1 MANNKILS
9 LPAELMID
17 MFSRRNV
24 ILVVAST
31 AVFFEALDIAILNLA
46 IPLIRTQFHLQNDVM
61 QWLQTVYVL
70 LYGGFLIMGGKLSDA
85 VGRKK
90 IFVAGSVLFLI
101 TSLGAGLSSSFG
113 MLVFFRGL
121 QGLAAAMVMPAAM
134 SIITN
139 TFTDPRERNKAIS
152 IFSSFAAVGSGC
164 GLSAGGII
172 ATHMGWQWVFFIN
185 VPVIALALLLALKY
199 IDRDPS
205 VDRRASPDVLSAVL
219 LIIVILLLSYFVH
232 GLGDISNN
240 ILPLSIAVLAAVSG
254 TALFIRRSKKIASPY
269 INFSLFKDTHTI
281 AGNGVTI
288 LMGAIFSGYLF
299 AVSLVFQQNMQ
310 YTAAHAGLLL
320 FPFSFC
326 SALVSKFIVP
336 GILKK
341 LSLVKTSILGM
352 TLMLVG
358 TLLLIS
364 SMQFNY
370 NLTLLL
376 LSAACITGTG
386 MAVTFPGLTV
396 MSMHHIPTEQHGL
409 AASVCTTSYFLGAGL
424 GLSIL
429 SLMMQV
435 TKSGENMSYLP
446 VTTLSFYASA
456 GIIWL
461 LICLKKNKR
470 LTGN

>member
-1 MANNKILS
+1 
-9 LPAELMID
+9 
-17 MFSRRNV
+17 MFSRKNV
-24 ILVVAST
+24 ILIVAST

-46 IPLIRTQFHLQNDVM
+46 IPLIRTQFHLENDVM

-70 LYGGFLIMGGKLSDA
+70 LYGGFLIMGGKLSDT

-90 IFVAGSVLFLI
+90 VFVAGSALFLV

-164 GLSAGGII
+164 GLSVGGII

-199 IDRDPS
+199 IDNDQPANRPP
-205 VDRRASPDVLSAVL
+205 APDVVSAVL
-219 LIIVILLLSYFVH
+219 LIIVILLLSYIVH
-232 GLGDISNN
+232 GMGDISNN

-254 TALFIRRSKKIASPY
+254 AAFFIRRSKKITLPY
-269 INFSLFKDTHTI
+269 IDFSLFKDTHTI

-320 FPFSFC
+320 FPFSIC
-326 SALVSKFIVP
+326 SALVSKFVVP

-352 TLMLVG
+352 TLMLTG
-358 TLLLIS
+358 TLLLIL
-364 SMQFNY
+364 SMQFHY
-370 NLTLLL
+370 NLPLLL

-386 MAVTFPGLTV
+386 MSVSFPGLTV
-396 MSMHHIPTEQHGL
+396 MSMHHIPTDQHGL

-429 SLMMQV
+429 SLIMQI
-435 TKSGENMSYLP
+435 TKSGESLSYLP
-446 VTTLSFYASA
+446 VTTLSFYAFT
-456 GIIWL
+456 GILWL
-461 LICLKKNKR
+461 ISILKKK
-470 LTGN
+470 